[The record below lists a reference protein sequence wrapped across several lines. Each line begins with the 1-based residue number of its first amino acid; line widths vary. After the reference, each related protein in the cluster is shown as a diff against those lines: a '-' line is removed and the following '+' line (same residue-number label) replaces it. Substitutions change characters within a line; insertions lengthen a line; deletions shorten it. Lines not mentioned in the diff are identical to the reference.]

1 MKFAWRSTVA
11 AAVVVAATAF
21 AGPASAQ
28 GEVLNNKSIID
39 MVAGK
44 VPGDLIVAKIKGTKG
59 DYDVSPEGL
68 IALNIGKV
76 SSDNI
81 KLILTTSAAG
91 ARERPVLTN
100 EGVIKMVNGGLSKGI
115 IIAKIQ
121 ASKPGYDMTTTGLLD
136 LNKNKVSEDVQKA
149 MMSAGSPAPA
159 KP

>member
-1 MKFAWRSTVA
+1 MA
-11 AAVVVAATAF
+11 AAVVITAVSVA
-21 AGPASAQ
+21 GRASAQ
-28 GEVLNNKSIID
+28 GEVLTNQSIID

-59 DYDVSPEGL
+59 NYDVSPEGL
-68 IALNIGKV
+68 IALNAGRV

-81 KLILTTSAAG
+81 KLIMTTSAAS
-91 ARERPVLTN
+91 AKEKPALTN
-100 EGVIKMVNGGLSKGI
+100 DGVIKMVNGGLSKAI

-121 ASKPGYDMTTTGLLD
+121 ISKPGYDMTTSGLLN

-149 MMSAGSPAPA
+149 MLNAGNPAPP